1 MRAMGPPLKEYVRRK
16 HGWSLSIMDT
26 INWSAHGLALKRNK
40 HRRSHLVKFLHDI
53 LPTTGLKNKFDGGK
67 RTCPLCT
74 SYQEDRD
81 HILRCLHPDRDTWRS
96 AFLNELT
103 TYCQESQTYPPL
115 QQLLI
120 SVLRSWLNGED
131 DPYPNSSQYPED
143 VRGLIRRQQRIGWRH
158 LLQGRFAVDWGHL
171 QSSYHERAF
180 PSHQYSSEKWQVG
193 LILKIWERWHQL
205 WLSRNQE
212 LYGRDE
218 LTRKQSERVEL
229 HRQLNAVYSQ
239 RQMME
244 PSVQTLLL
252 ATPEAHDAYPMHV
265 TKNWLLMNS
274 ATFSESVKRVKTRA
288 LRGVKSIRTY
298 FGTFS
303 GHTST

>member
-1 MRAMGPPLKEYVRRK
+1 MA
-16 HGWSLSIMDT
+16 GW
-26 INWSAHGLALKRNK
+26 
-40 HRRSHLVKFLHDI
+40 
-53 LPTTGLKNKFDGGK
+53 
-67 RTCPLCT
+67 
-74 SYQEDRD
+74 
-81 HILRCLHPDRDTWRS
+81 
-96 AFLNELT
+96 
-103 TYCQESQTYPPL
+103 
-115 QQLLI
+115 
-120 SVLRSWLNGED
+120 
-131 DPYPNSSQYPED
+131 PY
-143 VRGLIRRQQRIGWRH
+143 I
-158 LLQGRFAVDWGHL
+158 
-171 QSSYHERAF
+171 
-180 PSHQYSSEKWQVG
+180 
-193 LILKIWERWHQL
+193 KIWDRWHQL

-212 LYGRDE
+212 LYVKDE